1 MRAIYRFKSAALD
14 PKLLEGVGGKLEA
27 DPFTVSFKTPAGHT
41 ITTPYSDDVV
51 AYQQKRL
58 GSPEAY
64 YNALSETFH
73 RSGMEEDAAVE
84 RRRDDAVSA
93 TRAARA
99 LGGAVVGGTLGR
111 LAGGFA
117 KNPGLGKLVG
127 TALGTAGGATVGG
140 LLPVTRQTG
149 VESRYRPEIS
159 ELYQEPESVKEMRAI
174 RGEIEALSSEIADD
188 RYLRRLD
195 ALRPHGGYYDP
206 YDPYDP
212 YGRYPPYGRYRY

>member
-1 MRAIYRFKSAALD
+1 MRATYRFKSAALD

-64 YNALSETFH
+64 YNALSERF
-73 RSGMEEDAAVE
+73 RQSGMEEDAAIE

-93 TRAARA
+93 TRALRG

-127 TALGTAGGATVGG
+127 TALGGTVGGAIGG

-149 VESRYRPEIS
+149 VESRHRPEIS

-174 RGEIEALSSEIADD
+174 RGEIEALSDEIADD

-195 ALRPHGGYYDP
+195 AMRPYGGYYDP
-206 YDPYDP
+206 YDPY
-212 YGRYPPYGRYRY
+212 GRYTPYGRYRY